1 MFVST
6 LTRKKVKDW
15 GCKRRGSIH
24 LLDFKAK
31 TKVGKHADFDVPVCE
46 VDPEREVAPLWVGV
60 WADTNFGL
68 QTGFVKASGDDFFGV
83 FGVGFVVN

>member
-1 MFVST
+1 MVEQVLDGVFVEVWHP
-6 LTRKKVKDW
+6 LNRV
-15 GCKRRGSIH
+15 
-24 LLDFKAK
+24 LDFKTK
-31 TKVGKHADFDVPVCE
+31 TKVGKHADFDVPICE
-46 VDPEREVAPLWVGV
+46 VEPEREVAPLWVGV